1 MLQLQLY
8 IEEQQIEMFKDESIT
23 LTQNITDVKELDAV
37 LTDYSRTFTVPAS
50 KNNNKVFQ
58 HYYDYT
64 IEGFDAKIKKAAV
77 LNINYKTFKKG
88 KIRFEGVS
96 LKNNKPENYRLTF
109 FGDTIKLTDSIGD
122 DQLSALNELSAFDF
136 DYNDTNVGAYMSDG
150 FDNNIGADQ
159 INDAI
164 IIPLSHIQ
172 TD

>member
-1 MLQLQLY
+1 MKGNRLRCLKTNQ
-8 IEEQQIEMFKDESIT
+8 
-23 LTQNITDVKELDAV
+23 LDAV

-136 DYNDTNVGAYMSDG
+136 DYNDANVAAYMSDG

-164 IIPLSHIQ
+164 IIPLITHTNRLTFDSSKTSNQ
-172 TD
+172 DPCFNQGN